1 MAEKDTYAEV
11 SDLLKGM
18 FKNQG
23 NDDNAYASPVVQSQ
37 KFLPK
42 PSPEPRKI
50 NVVQDQM
57 EAQLKKNKQ

>member
-23 NDDNAYASPVVQSQ
+23 NDDNAYASPVV
-37 KFLPK
+37 
-42 PSPEPRKI
+42 
-50 NVVQDQM
+50 
-57 EAQLKKNKQ
+57 